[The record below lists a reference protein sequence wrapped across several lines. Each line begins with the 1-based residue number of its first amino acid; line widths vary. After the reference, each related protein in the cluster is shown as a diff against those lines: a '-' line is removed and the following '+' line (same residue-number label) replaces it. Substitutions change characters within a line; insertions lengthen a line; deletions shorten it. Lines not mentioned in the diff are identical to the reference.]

1 MSVLIL
7 VFTLAMSSAAFAA
20 KPAEKQCTKQE
31 AIQAE
36 NGLDS
41 LNSWD
46 DFYHSYRTFSH
57 CDDGS
62 ISEGY
67 SDVVTKL
74 LADDWKHF
82 PRLVALTN
90 TNKPFREFVL
100 KHIDETVSDTVRSK
114 IADNARSRCPRGG
127 ESLCRSI
134 VAAASKR

>member
-7 VFTLAMSSAAFAA
+7 VFTLALSSTALAA
-20 KPAEKQCTKQE
+20 KATEKQCTKQE

-41 LNSWD
+41 LKNWD
-46 DFYHSYRTFSH
+46 DVYRSYRTFSH

-62 ISEGY
+62 IAEGY
-67 SDVVTKL
+67 SDVVTRL
-74 LADDWKHF
+74 LADDWKNF

-100 KHIDETVSDTVRSK
+100 KHIDETVPDTVRSK
-114 IADNARSRCPRGG
+114 VSDNARSRCPKGG
-127 ESLCRSI
+127 QSLCRSV
-134 VAAASKR
+134 VAAASK

>member
-7 VFTLAMSSAAFAA
+7 VFALALSSTAFAA
-20 KPAEKQCTKQE
+20 NPTKKQCTKQE

-41 LNSWD
+41 LKNWD
-46 DFYHSYRTFSH
+46 DVYRSYRTFSH

-62 ISEGY
+62 IAEGY
-67 SDVVTKL
+67 SDVVTRL

-82 PRLVALTN
+82 PRLVALAN
-90 TNKPFREFVL
+90 ANKPFREFVL

-114 IADNARSRCPRGG
+114 ISDNARSRCPRGG
-127 ESLCRSI
+127 QALCDSI
-134 VAAASKR
+134 AGVASK

>member
-1 MSVLIL
+1 MSVWIL
-7 VFTLAMSSAAFAA
+7 VFTLALSSTAFAA
-20 KPAEKQCTKQE
+20 EPAEKQCTKQE

-36 NGLDS
+36 SGLDS

-46 DFYHSYRTFSH
+46 AVYHSYRTFSH

-62 ISEGY
+62 VAEGY
-67 SDVVTKL
+67 SDVVTRL

-90 TNKPFREFVL
+90 TNKPFRDFVL

-114 IADNARSRCPRGG
+114 IADNSRSRCPKGSQ
-127 ESLCRSI
+127 SLCRSI
-134 VAAASKR
+134 VAAASK